1 MLVWQSQNITIVK
14 NENKENVKNAAL
26 SKVGQLIDWIVTNM
40 TKEELLENWYDIQE
54 ALAEQRKPPRNNEE
68 DPETE

>member
-1 MLVWQSQNITIVK
+1 
-14 NENKENVKNAAL
+14 
-26 SKVGQLIDWIVTNM
+26 M